1 MEHLSNLRYEDL
13 LEAVENIY
21 DVVEIWDG
29 DYRLLYVNRACYHL
43 YGARPE
49 EIIGRKLDELM
60 GRERF
65 WTPSTL
71 PYIYK
76 NKKSILQMQKTYMG
90 IDIETIGVPILD
102 ESGEIKF
109 VVMSA
114 RESYDMLSARFS
126 AVERDIESDAPGE
139 SQIVYKSLK
148 LKNVLK
154 QAKKIARSDVNCL
167 ILGETG
173 TGKNVFARYIYENS
187 GCSHRK
193 MITLNMA
200 SMSPSIIESELFGYR
215 KGAFTGADKAGKKG
229 LVEAADGGT
238 LFLDEIGELPMTVQ
252 AKLLQ
257 VLQDGEFIPLG
268 ATDSV
273 RVDVRIIAATN
284 RDLAEMVR
292 LGTFRED
299 LYHCVSVIELSI
311 PPVRERGRDVELILI
326 HFLNEFNR
334 KYQRNCVF
342 SPQAMEKLT
351 TYKWPGNVRE
361 LSNVVERCVV
371 MAEED
376 EIDVKQL
383 PLHIFKLDYSPDS
396 GEGENL
402 EDVKDRAAA
411 VEEYEGRIVRAS
423 YRKNPSSRKLA
434 KALNISQTSAR
445 RMIEKHVR

>member
-1 MEHLSNLRYEDL
+1 MDYRHSLSFEDL

-21 DVVEIWDG
+21 DVIEIWDS
-29 DYRLLYVNRACYHL
+29 DYRLLYVNQACYHL
-43 YGARPE
+43 YGARAE
-49 EIIGRKLDELM
+49 EMVGRKLEELM

-71 PYIYK
+71 PYIYE

-102 ESGEIKF
+102 ETGEIKF

-114 RESYDMLSARFS
+114 RESYDILSARLS
-126 AVERDIESDAPGE
+126 AVERDTESGTLRE

-154 QAKKIARSDVNCL
+154 QATKIARSDVNCL

-173 TGKNVFARYIYENS
+173 TGKNMFARFIYENS
-187 GCSHRK
+187 SRSNRK

-229 LVEAADGGT
+229 LVEAADGGI

-268 ATDSV
+268 ATESV

-284 RDLAEMVR
+284 RDLVEMVR

-299 LYHCVSVIELSI
+299 LYHRISVIELQI
-311 PPVRERGRDVELILI
+311 PPVRERGKDVELIII
-326 HFLNEFNR
+326 HFLNEFN
-334 KYQRNCVF
+334 KKHKRNCFF
-342 SPQAMEKLT
+342 SAQAMEKLT

-383 PLHIFKLDYSPDS
+383 PLHIFKLDYSPAS
-396 GEGENL
+396 AEGENL
-402 EDVKDRAAA
+402 ESVKDLAAA

-423 YRKNPSSRKLA
+423 YKKNPSSRKLA
-434 KALNISQTSAR
+434 RALNISQTSAR
-445 RMIEKHVR
+445 RMIEKHIK